1 MEQITG
7 KMLEL
12 QKSIRTLQ
20 LNITRLIATYTEKES
35 ITVAQFRVLLALA
48 STENQTGPMT
58 LLARLLHIT
67 TPAVTHLIDKLEG
80 HEVVKRTPHPS
91 DRRSTLISLT
101 PKGQSILQAT
111 QGEIIKL
118 LTGTFTE
125 FSEDSQETITNFYKR
140 LNENFSTHEL
150 KIDEKNA

>member
-1 MEQITG
+1 MAQITG
-7 KMLEL
+7 KILEL

-20 LNITRLIATYTEKES
+20 LNITRLIAAYTERES

-58 LLARLLHIT
+58 QLAQLLHIT

-80 HEVVKRTPHPS
+80 QEVVKRTPHPT

-101 PKGQSILQAT
+101 PKGQSILGAT

-118 LTGTFTE
+118 LTGTFLE
-125 FSEDSQETITNFYKR
+125 FSESDQGSIMKFYKR
-140 LNENFSTHEL
+140 LNENFSIHET
-150 KIDEKNA
+150 KENKENA